1 MNHISYFRKKANI
14 SQQALA
20 REAGWNQ
27 PRLANYERSL
37 RVPSLDDSRHIVSAL
52 NSLGVGCTLDDV
64 FPMKNPESRS
74 K

>member
-1 MNHISYFRKKANI
+1 KANI

-52 NSLGVGCTLDDV
+52 NSLGVSCTLDDV

>member
-52 NSLGVGCTLDDV
+52 NSLGV
-64 FPMKNPESRS
+64 
-74 K
+74 